1 MKKWI
6 VERPHDK
13 VIVTIMLNKSDN
25 TYSFVNLTKEH
36 ICPCKFESIDE
47 ALKDMDN
54 QIKQGKVIRY
64 YLLSDVSEEKN
75 KYEK

>member
-36 ICPCKFESIDE
+36 ICSCKFESIDE

-64 YLLSDVSEEKN
+64 YLLSDVSEEK
-75 KYEK
+75 

>member
-13 VIVTIMLNKSDN
+13 VIVTIMLNKSDK

-36 ICPCKFESIDE
+36 ICSCKFESIDE

-64 YLLSDVSEEKN
+64 YLLSDVSEEK
-75 KYEK
+75 